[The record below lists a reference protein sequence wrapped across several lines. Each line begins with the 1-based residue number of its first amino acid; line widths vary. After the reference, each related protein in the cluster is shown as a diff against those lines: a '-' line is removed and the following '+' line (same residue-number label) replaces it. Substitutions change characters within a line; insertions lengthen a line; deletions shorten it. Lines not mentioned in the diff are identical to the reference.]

1 MTRSSEHGENPDQ
14 SGETRGGERTVS
26 AVALANR
33 VEADLVTAV
42 LRERG
47 IPYVLVTHDVLFYEG
62 VYNVREGWGH
72 IDAPESYREEIVEVY
87 RDLISPDSIG
97 PE

>member
-1 MTRSSEHGENPDQ
+1 MIRSSEPGENPDRKEDAH
-14 SGETRGGERTVS
+14 GRERTVN
-26 AVALANR
+26 AVTLANR

-62 VYNVREGWGH
+62 VYNMREGWGH
-72 IDAPESYREEIVEVY
+72 IDAPESYREVIRAVY
-87 RDLISPDSIG
+87 RDLISPDSIE